1 MAGYR
6 SAMKVPIGLIIV
18 MAVGCSAAA
27 QERRLDCT
35 KLAPMPKTW
44 EGLAFAADGNTMA
57 SIGLKP
63 RLRLWGIRAPE
74 LRDKDGQETVP
85 GMRARAALEG
95 MLTAGEHK
103 VSCRVSAWDNA
114 CQLVAQCTVTAE
126 WPTGS
131 KAQSHDLALRLVEDG
146 LAYGFRLDE
155 APAWD
160 KDAGAKIA
168 HFEALARQAR
178 KGLWPS
184 WLGER

>member
-1 MAGYR
+1 MKLLAGLL
-6 SAMKVPIGLIIV
+6 VLI
-18 MAVGCSAAA
+18 AALPATA
-27 QERRLDCT
+27 QDRRPDCT
-35 KLAPMPKTW
+35 RQGQIPKAW
-44 EGLAFAADGNTMA
+44 EGLAFAIDGGTLA
-57 SIGLKP
+57 GAGLKAP
-63 RLRLWGIRAPE
+63 IRLWGIRTPE

>member
-1 MAGYR
+1 
-6 SAMKVPIGLIIV
+6 
-18 MAVGCSAAA
+18 
-27 QERRLDCT
+27 
-35 KLAPMPKTW
+35 MPKTW
-44 EGLAFAADGNTMA
+44 EGLAFAMDGNTIA
-57 SIGLKP
+57 GIGLKAP
-63 RLRLWGIRAPE
+63 IRLWGIRAPE
-74 LRDKDGQETVP
+74 LRDKDGQETVL
-85 GMRARAALEG
+85 GMRARAALED

-103 VSCRVSAWDNA
+103 VSCRVSHWDST
-114 CQLVAQCTVTAE
+114 CRLVAQCTVTAE

-155 APAWD
+155 ALAWD

-168 HFEALARQAR
+168 HFEVLARQAR